1 MVFKHMKE
9 DVLRIAKMIDR
20 SAGEPKMFSEPVYVE
35 FSADYAPL
43 AGLNTRWTKSR
54 IRRPP
59 FLRFAM
65 RCKAFI
71 GTLDSISSR

>member
-35 FSADYAPL
+35 FSADYAL
-43 AGLNTRWTKSR
+43 FSH
-54 IRRPP
+54 
-59 FLRFAM
+59 
-65 RCKAFI
+65 I
-71 GTLDSISSR
+71 GRASCRERV